1 MGEQIVLKT
10 GSIVFKK
17 GLPGFDGL
25 KNFDLVA
32 LEQAGFFNLSSSEEK
47 EISLLLVDP
56 YMYFPNYEVEIDD
69 SVMSRLN
76 IKDANDVL
84 ILSVVTL
91 NNDVEKITINLRAP
105 IIVNINTGDSEQIIL
120 SREDYLVRQSL
131 VVKRGWFIS
140 ASYFT

>member
-1 MGEQIVLKT
+1 
-10 GSIVFKK
+10 
-17 GLPGFDGL
+17 
-25 KNFDLVA
+25 
-32 LEQAGFFNLSSSEEK
+32 
-47 EISLLLVDP
+47 
-56 YMYFPNYEVEIDD
+56 MYFPNYEVEIDD

-131 VVKRGWFIS
+131 VVKRG
-140 ASYFT
+140 

>member
-1 MGEQIVLKT
+1 MGEQIVLKS
-10 GSIVFKK
+10 GSILFEK
-17 GLPGFDGL
+17 GLPGFDGF
-25 KNFDLVA
+25 KKFDLSA

-56 YMYFPNYEVEIDD
+56 YIYFPNYEVEIDD
-69 SVMSRLN
+69 SVMGRLN

-84 ILSVVTL
+84 ILNVVTL

-131 VVKRGWFIS
+131 VVKRG
-140 ASYFT
+140 

>member
-1 MGEQIVLKT
+1 MGEQIVLKS
-10 GSIVFKK
+10 GSVLFEK
-17 GLPGFDGL
+17 GLPGFDGF
-25 KNFDLVA
+25 KKFDLSA
-32 LEQAGFFNLSSSEEK
+32 LEQTGFFNLSSSEEK

-56 YMYFPNYEVEIDD
+56 YIYFPNYEVEIDD
-69 SVMSRLN
+69 SVMGRLN

-84 ILSVVTL
+84 ILNVVTL

-131 VVKRGWFIS
+131 VVKRG
-140 ASYFT
+140 

>member
-10 GSIVFKK
+10 GNIVFEK

-25 KNFDLVA
+25 KNFELEA
-32 LEQAGFFNLSSSEEK
+32 LEQVGFFNLSSSDEEN
-47 EISLLLVDP
+47 ISLLLVDP

-76 IKDANDVL
+76 INDAKDVL
-84 ILSVVTL
+84 ILTVVTL
-91 NNDVEKITINLRAP
+91 NNDVEKITLNLRAP

-120 SREDYLVRQSL
+120 NREDYLVRQTL
-131 VVKRGWFIS
+131 VVKRG
-140 ASYFT
+140 

>member
-10 GSIVFKK
+10 GNIVFEK

-25 KNFDLVA
+25 KNFELEA
-32 LEQAGFFNLSSSEEK
+32 LEQVGFFNLSSSDEEN
-47 EISLLLVDP
+47 ISLLLVDP

-76 IKDANDVL
+76 ISDAKDVL
-84 ILSVVTL
+84 ILTVVTL
-91 NNDVEKITINLRAP
+91 NNDIEKITLNLRAP

-120 SREDYLVRQSL
+120 NREDYLVRQTL
-131 VVKRGWFIS
+131 VVKRG
-140 ASYFT
+140 

>member
-25 KNFDLVA
+25 KSFDLVA
-32 LEQAGFFNLSSSEEK
+32 LEQEGFFNLSSSEEK

-76 IKDANDVL
+76 IKDVNDVL

-131 VVKRGWFIS
+131 VVKRG
-140 ASYFT
+140 

>member
-1 MGEQIVLKT
+1 MVLKS
-10 GSIVFKK
+10 GSLVFEK
-17 GLPGFDGL
+17 GLPGFDGY
-25 KNFDLVA
+25 KNFNLVA
-32 LEQAGFFNLSSSEEK
+32 LEQTGFFNLSSSDEK

-56 YMYFPNYEVEIDD
+56 YLYFPNYEVEIDD
-69 SVMSRLN
+69 YIMNRLN

-105 IIVNINTGDSEQIIL
+105 IIMNINTGDSEQIIL

-131 VVKRGWFIS
+131 VIKRGWL
-140 ASYFT
+140 

>member
-1 MGEQIVLKT
+1 MGEQMVLKS
-10 GSIVFKK
+10 GSLVFEK
-17 GLPGFDGL
+17 GLPGFDGY
-25 KNFDLVA
+25 KNFNLVA
-32 LEQAGFFNLSSSEEK
+32 LEQTGFFNLSSSDEK

-56 YMYFPNYEVEIDD
+56 YLYFPNYEVEIDD
-69 SVMSRLN
+69 YIMNRLN

-105 IIVNINTGDSEQIIL
+105 IIMNINTGDSEQIIL

-131 VVKRGWFIS
+131 VIKRGWL
-140 ASYFT
+140 

>member
-10 GSIVFKK
+10 GSIIFGK
-17 GLPGFDGL
+17 GLPGFEGL
-25 KNFDLVA
+25 KNFELVS

-47 EISLLLVDP
+47 DIHLLLVDP

-69 SVMSRLN
+69 DVMSRLN

-91 NNDVEKITINLRAP
+91 SNDVEKVTINLRAP
-105 IIVNINTGDSEQIIL
+105 LIININTGDSEQIIL
-120 SREDYLVRQSL
+120 NREDYLIRQSL
-131 VVKRGWFIS
+131 IVKRG
-140 ASYFT
+140 